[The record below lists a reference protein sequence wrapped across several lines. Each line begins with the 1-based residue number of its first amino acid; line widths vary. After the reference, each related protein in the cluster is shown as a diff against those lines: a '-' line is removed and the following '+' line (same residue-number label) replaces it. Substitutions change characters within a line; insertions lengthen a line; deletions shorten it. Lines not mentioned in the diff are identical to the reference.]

1 MGQYKE
7 RVTIYEVAK
16 AAGVSLATV
25 SRVIN
30 NHPNV
35 TERTRKQVEDAV
47 NRLGYKP
54 SALAQ
59 GLATNRS
66 TNIGI
71 VLPSINYAYITNML
85 SGMAD
90 IANIYGFS
98 STLFVTSHSRE
109 ESKIVF
115 GKLITS
121 HVDGAVI
128 FNDQLEDDDISAMQK
143 YSLPLVVIG
152 REAVGKNCASI
163 TLDYESSIIDLLS
176 NHFDSGNKHK
186 IKFLDVEQNGLIIT
200 NLINSVKDFCSKKKQ
215 TVEVISADDSYQR
228 IYAQMMEYFKT
239 DKSGGYFI
247 CPRDSHA
254 AAVLNAASDSGL
266 KIPEQVEIVSVIG
279 TKYSYITRPQ
289 ISSLEIDMFEIGS
302 IAMRILTKILK
313 GEELSTNSYHKK
325 STYINRGSTI
335 D

>member
-1 MGQYKE
+1 MGQYKD

-35 TERTRKQVEDAV
+35 TGKTRDRVLQAVE
-47 NRLGYKP
+47 RLGYKP

-71 VLPSINYAYITNML
+71 VIPSTNYVYIGNML

-90 IANIYGFS
+90 IASIYGFQ
-98 STLFVTSHSRE
+98 STLFVTQHSKE
-109 ESKIVF
+109 EAKIVF
-115 GKLITS
+115 EKLITS

-128 FNDQLEDDDISAMQK
+128 YDDELGEEDIQAMQK
-143 YSLPLVVIG
+143 FSLPVVTIG
-152 REAVGKNCASI
+152 HEPVGKKCASI
-163 TLDYESSIIDLLS
+163 MLDYETTMIDLLTS
-176 NHFDSGNKHK
+176 HFENNNSHK
-186 IKFLDVEQNGLIIT
+186 IKFINIEHAGLMIDK
-200 NLINSVKDFCSKKKQ
+200 LREKVSDFCSKNNK
-215 TVEVISADDSYQR
+215 EIEIISSSDSYHR
-228 IYAQMMEYFKT
+228 LYSQMLEYF
-239 DKSGGYFI
+239 DKHKDGGYFI

-254 AAVLNAASDSGL
+254 CAVLNAATERGL
-266 KIPEQVEIVSVIG
+266 KVPEQVEIVSVVG
-279 TKYSYITRPQ
+279 TKYSYISRPQ
-289 ISSLEIDMFEIGS
+289 LSSLDIDMFEIGS
-302 IAMRILTKILK
+302 IAMRVLTKMLK
-313 GEELSTNSYHKK
+313 DEDIATNIFRKK
-325 STYINRGSTI
+325 STYTSRGSTI

>member
-1 MGQYKE
+1 MGQYKD

-16 AAGVSLATV
+16 TAGVSLATV

-35 TERTRKQVEDAV
+35 TEKTRKQVEEAV
-47 NRLGYKP
+47 ERLGYKP

-71 VLPSINYAYITNML
+71 VLPSINYAYIANML

-128 FNDQLEDDDISAMQK
+128 FNDELEDEDLFAMQK

-152 REAVGKNCASI
+152 REASGKNLASI
-163 TLDYESSIIDLLS
+163 TLDYETSIIDLLTT
-176 NHFDSGNKHK
+176 HFDTNNPHK
-186 IKFLDVEQNGLIIT
+186 IKFLDVEQNGLIID
-200 NLINSVKDFCSKKKQ
+200 NLLTAVTKYCNNRHKEI
-215 TVEVISADDSYQR
+215 EIISTDDSYQR
-228 IYAQMMEYFKT
+228 IYNQMQDYFKNNRE
-239 DKSGGYFI
+239 GGYFI

-254 AAVLNAASDSGL
+254 AAVLNAAADSGL
-266 KIPEQVEIVSVIG
+266 NIPEQVEIVSVIG

-302 IAMRILTKILK
+302 IAMRLLTKILK
-313 GEELSTNSYHKK
+313 GEEIPTNTYHK
-325 STYINRGSTI
+325 SSVYITRGSTI